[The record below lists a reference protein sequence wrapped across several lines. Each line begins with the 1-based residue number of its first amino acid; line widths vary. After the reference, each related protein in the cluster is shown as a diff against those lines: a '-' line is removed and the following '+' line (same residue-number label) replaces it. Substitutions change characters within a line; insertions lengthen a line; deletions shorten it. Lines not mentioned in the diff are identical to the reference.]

1 MGDVRYAQ
9 NRAPLKS
16 ANFQLHWCPVN
27 MKTITKV
34 LALGGILALIVW
46 AMVFI
51 SSEENSIN
59 LNRDWGIAKDHPI
72 K

>member
-1 MGDVRYAQ
+1 
-9 NRAPLKS
+9 
-16 ANFQLHWCPVN
+16 